1 MSLRLIRQSCPRT
14 AAALGCDRSQEKSN
28 FDLSRAKEAFL
39 PSPSEAQRLLEIM
52 KKKAIRNVS
61 LSDRS
66 SVSNKLDNE
75 TIEEG

>member
-14 AAALGCDRSQEKSN
+14 AAALGCARSQEKSN

-39 PSPSEAQRLLEIM
+39 PSPFEAQRLLEII
-52 KKKAIRNVS
+52 KKQAIRNVS

-66 SVSNKLDNE
+66 SVSIKLDNE

>member
-39 PSPSEAQRLLEIM
+39 PSPTEAQELLEMM

-66 SVSNKLDNE
+66 SVSIKLDDE
-75 TIEEG
+75 TID